1 MGAQK
6 RRTIGFIGVVLA
18 VSILSL
24 IPRIAAGETKTLKIG
39 AVIQDTWPGGV
50 DFKKYLDVVVP
61 LFNDSG
67 GLTIDGEHY
76 NIEMIRY
83 DTKGNAE
90 IGRAAVERLIDRDKV
105 KFILGDETIDAW
117 LPLTEAN
124 KVIVVA
130 QTPAPSIYNPKW
142 KYAFEGCGMQ
152 TQAPAVW
159 GWFIETFPNMKTVS
173 IVFPDNG
180 IGHGEHGKVV
190 NLAANF
196 GQKVLVDMY
205 YPPDT
210 NDFSSV
216 AAKIK
221 KSDSTFFV
229 TGGDGTQ
236 RGTLL
241 YKALYE
247 AGYKGQILAYL
258 GIRAVSW
265 SKIIPLTMIEG
276 LIGGTPE
283 PFEIEPL
290 PAQTKRFKDAY
301 VAKYGTW
308 DNPTAFYWL
317 EWDELINA
325 LKKANSLDPDKI
337 AAVLSSGMQFDSV
350 IGRSRMVSRP
360 DFKNSRSVSLINSL
374 YMLKISS
381 GKAEL
386 VHRISLDDVYRFDK
400 KFFNW

>member
-221 KSDSTFFV
+221 KSDANFFV
-229 TGGDGTQ
+229 TGGNGQ
-236 RGTLL
+236 RDAML

-247 AGYKGQILAYL
+247 AGYKGQIVAYL
-258 GIRAVSW
+258 GASAVSYA
-265 SKIIPLTMIEG
+265 KVIPLNMVEG
-276 LIGGTPE
+276 LVGGTSD
-283 PFEIEPL
+283 PFQFVPL
-290 PAQTKRFKDAY
+290 PKQAKKLQDAY
-301 VAKYGTW
+301 IARYGKW
-308 DNPTAFYWL
+308 DWPYSTYWL
-317 EWDELINA
+317 EWDEMIGA
-325 LKKANSLDPDKI
+325 LQKANSLDSDKI

-350 IGRSRMVSRP
+350 LGPARMVSRP
-360 DFKNSRSVSLINSL
+360 DFKNQRSISLINSL
-374 YMLKISS
+374 YMLKITS
-381 GKAEL
+381 GKPEL
-386 VHRISLDDVYRFDK
+386 IKTMSTDDVYRLDK
-400 KFFNW
+400 KFFSW